1 MTPSLRPTGKIRRQ
15 RTKTFEI
22 TINGLLAK
30 RVHLVREGE
39 RQDDIAALD
48 RTLRVLGYDGEI
60 DALMPADS
68 RRVFRNGG
76 LRRACL
82 DVLEAA
88 DRPLTSREIAERVYV
103 GRDAAYVARAT
114 MRISK
119 CLNADKAAG
128 TVIARRHS
136 GMALVW
142 TWVGLC
148 EADAATSS
156 KF

>member
-1 MTPSLRPTGKIRRQ
+1 MIPSLRPTGKIRRQ
-15 RTKTFEI
+15 RTKSFEI

-30 RVHLVREGE
+30 RVLLMREGG
-39 RQDDIAALD
+39 RQADIKALD

-60 DALMPADS
+60 DALMPAES
-68 RRVFRNGG
+68 VRVFRNGG

-103 GRDAAYVARAT
+103 GRDAEYVARAT

-119 CLNADKAAG
+119 CLRADRREGNATATKRDG
-128 TVIARRHS
+128 W
-136 GMALVW
+136 ALVW
-142 TWVGLC
+142 EST
-148 EADAATSS
+148 
-156 KF
+156 